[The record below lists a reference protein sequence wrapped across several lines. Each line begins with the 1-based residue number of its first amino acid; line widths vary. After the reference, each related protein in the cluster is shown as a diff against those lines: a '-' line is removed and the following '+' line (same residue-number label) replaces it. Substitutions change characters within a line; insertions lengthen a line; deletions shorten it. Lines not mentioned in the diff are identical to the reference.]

1 MRISDWSSDVC
12 SSDLAENAPVP
23 GNDVVLNLD
32 VNVQAVAEQALQEA
46 LSRAA
51 ERPPS
56 RADLPNVATV
66 GSTVVLDPHTGAV
79 MAMDSAPS
87 FAPSEFVAGLSTSQG
102 DLRKGK
108 HRVGEAGVSQCR

>member
-12 SSDLAENAPVP
+12 SSDVAENAPVP

-56 RADLPNVATV
+56 RADLPNVAKV
-66 GSTVVLDPHTGAV
+66 GSTVVLDPNTGAV
-79 MAMDSAPS
+79 LAMASALS
-87 FAPSEFVAGLSTSQG
+87 FAHCEIGRPHV
-102 DLRKGK
+102 
-108 HRVGEAGVSQCR
+108 